1 MKTSEHIDK
10 LAAAL
15 AKAQSEMRGAVK
27 DSANPFFKSS
37 YADLESVWDAIRL
50 PLTSNSLSVTQATDY
65 EPEAGIC
72 VVTRLLHSSGQWMEG
87 RLPIRPMKD
96 EPQSIG
102 AAITYARRFALS
114 AMVGVIQI
122 DDDGEGAQGRSHT
135 LTNVTKPAPRAVPE
149 PDAGTKPEC
158 AHNWMPSKF
167 KNGGEYC
174 SRPGCKA
181 KRPAA
186 S

>member
-72 VVTRLLHSSGQWMEG
+72 VVTQIG
-87 RLPIRPMKD
+87 R
-96 EPQSIG
+96 
-102 AAITYARRFALS
+102 
-114 AMVGVIQI
+114 
-122 DDDGEGAQGRSHT
+122 
-135 LTNVTKPAPRAVPE
+135 
-149 PDAGTKPEC
+149 
-158 AHNWMPSKF
+158 AHV
-167 KNGGEYC
+167 
-174 SRPGCKA
+174 
-181 KRPAA
+181 
-186 S
+186 